1 MTSKLEYLVLEP
13 LRNRPWLRDC
23 QTLVGKR
30 LSSISL
36 QRLLNT
42 LRMHRR
48 RLLVV
53 AHHQGQLVGF
63 KLGYADKPRRFY
75 SWLGAVEEGWEG
87 QGVARRL
94 MEIQHQELRERGYHS
109 VRTHTRN
116 EYRRMLLLNIRN
128 GFEVIGVRARRSGS
142 PHILLEKRFI
152 AAVTSDPQTGP

>member
-1 MTSKLEYLVLEP
+1 MSKLEYLVLEP

-23 QTLVGKR
+23 QALIRQR
-30 LSSISL
+30 LHEIPL

-53 AHHQGQLVGF
+53 AHEEGKLVGF

-75 SWLGAVEEGWEG
+75 SWLGAVDQAWEG
-87 QGVARRL
+87 RGIGRRL

-116 EYRRMLLLNIRN
+116 EFRRMLLLNILS
-128 GFEVIGVRARRSGS
+128 GFDVIGVRARRSGS
-142 PHILLEKRFI
+142 PHILLEKRFLT
-152 AAVTSDPQTGP
+152 AVDPHSGP